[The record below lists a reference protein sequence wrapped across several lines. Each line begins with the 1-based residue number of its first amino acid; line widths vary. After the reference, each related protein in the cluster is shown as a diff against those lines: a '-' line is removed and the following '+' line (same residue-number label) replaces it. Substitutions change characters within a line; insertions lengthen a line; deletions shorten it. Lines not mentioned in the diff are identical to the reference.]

1 MCSRKRESGCGIE
14 NDGDGDGFLSAD
26 ECSGSG
32 ADNLM
37 FWSPP
42 PGADNLSGD
51 QEYVVGRSPLP
62 Y

>member
-26 ECSGSG
+26 ECSGNG
-32 ADNLM
+32 ADNVM

-51 QEYVVGRSPLP
+51 QEFVVGRSPLP